1 MTATETKSEW
11 IRLVASPT
19 DRALL
24 TAITLHAG
32 DDSMSA
38 TIRRLIR
45 QEARRQGITPADAR
59 SLSAAHACS
68 AA

>member
-1 MTATETKSEW
+1 MTAIEAKTEW

-19 DRALL
+19 DKALL
-24 TAITLHAG
+24 TAITFQAG

-45 QEARRQGITPADAR
+45 QEARRLDINPVISR
-59 SLSAAHACS
+59 PPSAAQACS
-68 AA
+68 S